1 MAKSADELMTATK
14 LEVREDNDLLVYCVN
29 EGTTNIFGK
38 RKRLQIQ
45 LQFNMKILDGE

>member
-1 MAKSADELMTATK
+1 MTATK